1 MALNQTV
8 EKVVEAG
15 KKPIIGQHTM
25 TLGEI
30 IFTVLGVAVI
40 VWGEKIPFIGKFLG
54 SEKMRLAVGF
64 GIIIVG
70 EWVW

>member
-8 EKVVEAG
+8 DKVVEAG
-15 KKPIIGQHTM
+15 KKKVIGQHTL

-30 IFTVLGVAVI
+30 VTTVLGVAVI

-54 SEKMRLAVGF
+54 SEKSRLVVGL
-64 GIIIVG
+64 GIIVVG